1 MKIAGYIIMI
11 FGLLALLGAM
21 IGGRA
26 SAFGP
31 LFWIALGIMLIYFG
45 KSKEIN
51 LFFLEL
57 TNTNSFL
64 LNVSSTANITAII
77 LI

>member
-1 MKIAGYIIMI
+1 MKTAGYIIMI
-11 FGLLALLGAM
+11 FGLLALLGVM

-45 KSKEIN
+45 KSKEKKK
-51 LFFLEL
+51 EE
-57 TNTNSFL
+57 
-64 LNVSSTANITAII
+64 
-77 LI
+77 

>member
-21 IGGRA
+21 IGGRT

-31 LFWIALGIMLIYFG
+31 LFWVALGIMLIYFG
-45 KSKEIN
+45 KSKEKKK
-51 LFFLEL
+51 E
-57 TNTNSFL
+57 
-64 LNVSSTANITAII
+64 
-77 LI
+77 